1 MSNRQIGTIVLVIAM
16 FIVAISV
23 LFTNNLARSLQAEEQ
38 KNMSVWAD
46 ATQQLIVAENDAD
59 IDFYMSIIEKNT
71 TIPVYIC
78 DAEGKVL
85 ASRNVGGKDLST
97 FHTASAD
104 RKNFQLSTE
113 KHHGPLELKIDE
125 STTQY
130 IYWDDSRLLTQLR
143 YVPYAQ
149 FALIFIFIAI
159 AVITMLTGQRS
170 EENLLWVGLS
180 KETAHQLGTPISS
193 LNAWQQLLAEAY
205 PNDEYVPQMKRD
217 IDRLQMIA
225 DRFQKIGSEP
235 ELKEM
240 NLIPVVEDVVTY
252 MRSRISSRIT
262 IDDSSL
268 QGVSRNV
275 YLNAPLL
282 KWVIENLLKNAV
294 DAISGEG
301 TISLQIHEN
310 EHDVMLDI
318 ADNGK
323 GIDIKTQRH
332 IFEPGFT
339 SKERGW
345 GLGLP
350 LAKRIVEQY
359 HGGKLLLKHSQPGVG
374 TTFRIVLEKTENG

>member
-1 MSNRQIGTIVLVIAM
+1 MSNRRIGTIVLVIAM

-23 LFTNNLARSLQAEEQ
+23 LFTNNLARQLQDEEQ
-38 KNMSVWAD
+38 KNMAIWAD
-46 ATQQLIVAENDAD
+46 ATRQLIFADNDAD
-59 IDFYMSIIEKNT
+59 IDFVTSIIEKNT

-78 DAEGKVL
+78 DAEGKIL
-85 ASRNVGGKDLST
+85 ASRNVKESRDSRVESQKLMAKD
-97 FHTASAD
+97 
-104 RKNFQLSTE
+104 
-113 KHHGPLELKIDE
+113 HHGPIELRIDE

-130 IYWDDSRLLTQLR
+130 IYWDDSSLLTRLR

-170 EENLLWVGLS
+170 EENRLWVGLS

-193 LNAWQQLLAEAY
+193 LNAWQQLLADAY

-235 ELKEM
+235 TLQAED
-240 NLIPVVEDVVTY
+240 LIPVVQNAVTY
-252 MRSRISSRIT
+252 MRARISNRIT
-262 IDDSSL
+262 IDDSCL
-268 QGVSRNV
+268 NDLHRTVM
-275 YLNAPLL
+275 LNAPLL
-282 KWVIENLLKNAV
+282 QWVVENLLKNSV

-301 TISLQIHEN
+301 TISFQIHEN
-310 EHDVMLDI
+310 EHDVMLDVT
-318 ADNGK
+318 DTGK
-323 GIDIKTQRH
+323 GIDNKTQRR

-339 SKERGW
+339 SKDRGW

-359 HGGKLLLKHSQPGVG
+359 HRGKLILKSSQVGVG
-374 TTFRIVLEKTENG
+374 TTFRIVLKKPENG

>member
-23 LFTNNLARSLQAEEQ
+23 LFTNNLARSLQEEEK
-38 KNMSVWAD
+38 KNMSIWAD
-46 ATQQLIVAENDAD
+46 ATRQIIFADDDAD
-59 IDFYMSIIEKNT
+59 IDFSSAIIEKNT

-78 DAEGKVL
+78 DKDGKVL
-85 ASRNVGGKDLST
+85 ASRNVEKS
-97 FHTASAD
+97 S
-104 RKNFQLSTE
+104 NFQIFKSSNPT
-113 KHHGPLELKIDE
+113 HHGPIELKIDE
-125 STTQY
+125 QTTQY
-130 IYWDDSRLLTQLR
+130 IYWDDSSLLTRLR

-170 EENLLWVGLS
+170 EENRLWVGLS

-193 LNAWQQLLAEAY
+193 LNAWQQLLADKY
-205 PNDEYVPQMKRD
+205 PSDEYVGQMKRD

-235 ELKEM
+235 ALKAE
-240 NLIPVVEDVVTY
+240 NFIPVVQNAVTY
-252 MRSRISSRIT
+252 MRARISNRIT
-262 IDDSSL
+262 IDDTCL
-268 QGVSRNV
+268 VGVDRTV
-275 YLNAPLL
+275 LLNAPLL
-282 KWVIENLLKNAV
+282 QWVIENLLKNAV
-294 DAISGEG
+294 DAISGKG
-301 TISLQIHEN
+301 KITLQLHEN

-318 ADNGK
+318 SDTGK
-323 GIDIKTQRH
+323 GIDSKTQRR

-350 LAKRIVEQY
+350 LAKRIIEQY
-359 HGGKLLLKHSQPGVG
+359 HGGKLLLKNSQVGVG
-374 TTFRIVLEKTENG
+374 TTFRIVLKKPEDS

>member
-1 MSNRQIGTIVLVIAM
+1 ML
-16 FIVAISV
+16 IVAISV
-23 LFTNNLARSLQAEEQ
+23 LFTNNLARQLQTEEQ
-38 KNMSVWAD
+38 KNMAIWAD
-46 ATQQLIVAENDAD
+46 ATQRLILADNDAD
-59 IDFYMSIIEKNT
+59 IDFFMAIIEKNT

-78 DAEGKVL
+78 DKDGRVL
-85 ASRNVGGKDLST
+85 SSRNVKKSQKPKANSQQLTS
-97 FHTASAD
+97 SA
-104 RKNFQLSTE
+104 
-113 KHHGPLELKIDE
+113 HHGPIELRIDE

-130 IYWDDSRLLTQLR
+130 IYWDDSSLLTRLR

-170 EENLLWVGLS
+170 EENRLWVGLS

-193 LNAWQQLLAEAY
+193 LNAWQQLLADTY
-205 PNDEYVPQMKRD
+205 PDDEFVPQMKRD

-235 ELKEM
+235 TLQPAD
-240 NLIPVVEDVVTY
+240 LVPVVQNAVNY
-252 MRSRISSRIT
+252 MRARTSSRIT

-268 QGVSRNV
+268 QGVERIVMINE
-275 YLNAPLL
+275 PLL
-282 KWVIENLLKNAV
+282 QWVIENLIKNAV
-294 DAISGEG
+294 DAITGEG
-301 TISLQIHEN
+301 TITLQMHEN
-310 EHDVMLDI
+310 EQDVMLDI
-318 ADNGK
+318 ADTGK
-323 GIDIKTQRH
+323 GIDNKTQRR

-359 HGGKLLLKHSQPGVG
+359 HGGKLILKSSQPGVG
-374 TTFRIVLEKTENG
+374 TTFRIALKKSVNG

>member
-1 MSNRQIGTIVLVIAM
+1 MV
-16 FIVAISV
+16 IVAISV
-23 LFTNNLARSLQAEEQ
+23 LFTNNLARSLQSEEQ
-38 KNMSVWAD
+38 KNMAIWAD
-46 ATQQLIVAENDAD
+46 ATRQLILAEDDAD
-59 IDFYMSIIEKNT
+59 IDFVSSIIEKNT

-78 DAEGKVL
+78 DAEGKVI
-85 ASRNVGGKDLST
+85 ASRNV
-97 FHTASAD
+97 
-104 RKNFQLSTE
+104 E
-113 KHHGPLELKIDE
+113 KESENLQILKSSNGDHHGPIELKIDE

-130 IYWDDSRLLTQLR
+130 IYWDDSSLLTRLR

-159 AVITMLTGQRS
+159 IVITMLTAQRS
-170 EENLLWVGLS
+170 EQNRLWVGLS

-193 LNAWQQLLAEAY
+193 LNAWQQLLADKY
-205 PNDEYVPQMKRD
+205 PDDEYVPQMKRD
-217 IDRLQMIA
+217 IERLQLIA

-235 ELKEM
+235 DLQAQ
-240 NLIPVVEDVVTY
+240 NVVPVIESAVSY
-252 MRSRISSRIT
+252 MRTRTSSRIT
-262 IDDSSL
+262 IDDSAL
-268 QGVSRNV
+268 QNV
-275 YLNAPLL
+275 ERTVMLNAPLL
-282 KWVIENLLKNAV
+282 RWVFENLLKNAV

-318 ADNGK
+318 SDTGK
-323 GIDIKTQRH
+323 GIESAAQRR

-359 HGGKLLLKHSQPGVG
+359 HGGKLILKQSQPGVG
-374 TTFRIVLEKTENG
+374 TTFRIVLKKPENG

>member
-1 MSNRQIGTIVLVIAM
+1 MVIAM

-23 LFTNNLARSLQAEEQ
+23 LFTNNLAHSLQEEEQ

-46 ATQQLIVAENDAD
+46 ATRQLILADDDAD
-59 IDFYMSIIEKNT
+59 IDFVSSIIEKNT

-78 DAEGKVL
+78 DTEGNIL
-85 ASRNVGGKDLST
+85 ASRNVKAFDQNQKLEAKD
-97 FHTASAD
+97 
-104 RKNFQLSTE
+104 
-113 KHHGPLELKIDE
+113 HHGPIEMKIDE
-125 STTQY
+125 HTTQY
-130 IYWDDSRLLTQLR
+130 IYWDDSSLLTRLR

-149 FALIFIFIAI
+149 FALIFIFIAV

-170 EENLLWVGLS
+170 EENRLWVGLS

-235 ELKEM
+235 DLQEAD
-240 NLIPVVEDVVTY
+240 LIPVVEDAVAY
-252 MRSRISSRIT
+252 IRARASSRIT
-262 IDDSSL
+262 IDDTCL
-268 QGVSRNV
+268 QGVSRV
-275 YLNAPLL
+275 VLLNAPLL
-282 KWVIENLLKNAV
+282 KWVVENLLKNAV

-301 TISLQIHEN
+301 TITFRIHEN
-310 EHDVMLDI
+310 EHEVMLDI
-318 ADNGK
+318 TDTGK
-323 GIDIKTQRH
+323 GIDSKTQRR

-339 SKERGW
+339 TKDRGW

-350 LAKRIVEQY
+350 LAKRIVVQY
-359 HGGKLLLKHSQPGVG
+359 HGGKLLLKSSQLGVG
-374 TTFRIVLEKTENG
+374 TTFRIVLKKPEHR